1 MGTSSDVILEATL
14 EKGREAKRTNKR
26 YNLPVILKWIVL
38 IIFGVLFAIPFWWM
52 IDTALLSNQH
62 VFDYPP
68 DLWPRVPEW
77 SNFLKALQQTNFLR
91 YIFNSIAVST
101 GIVSGQLITASLA
114 AYAIARIPF
123 RGKKV
128 AYGLILSTLM
138 IPAQITFIPMF
149 LMMKQVNWIDSYQAL
164 IVPFIGSAFA
174 TFWLIQAFRQVPQI
188 ILDAAQID
196 GASHFW
202 ILWRIVLPLS
212 KSALL
217 SVAFLNF
224 VFHYNDL
231 FWPLIVTQSDAMRTV
246 PVGLSYLV
254 ANDGSGTAWNVLM
267 ASSILATI
275 PALLL
280 FVAGQ
285 RFLVQSVAHNGMKD

>member
-14 EKGREAKRTNKR
+14 EKGREAKCTNKR
-26 YNLPVILKWIVL
+26 YHLPVILKWIVL
-38 IIFGVLFAIPFWWM
+38 SVFGVLFAIPFWWM

>member
-38 IIFGVLFAIPFWWM
+38 SIFGVLFAIPFWWM

>member
-14 EKGREAKRTNKR
+14 EQGREAKRTNKR

-38 IIFGVLFAIPFWWM
+38 SIFGVLFAIPFWWM

-285 RFLVQSVAHNGMKD
+285 RFLVQSVAHSGMKD